1 MVLPIFKIQGVTID
15 VTNGDKM
22 ENSKQAVI
30 LIGHG
35 GLPSDIPKG
44 IVEDFMR
51 IHKQRVRAGTEITSK
66 EIELDATIRNWERT
80 SETDPYKAGLE
91 TLAQHL
97 APRLND
103 YILKTAYN
111 EFCYPS
117 IEQAA
122 DELAKED
129 VTEVVLIT
137 TMITPGGSHSEK
149 EIPEEVDALRLK
161 YPKVSFQYAWPY
173 DLDVFSNLLSDHIK
187 SFTKTSTI

>member
-1 MVLPIFKIQGVTID
+1 
-15 VTNGDKM
+15 M

-35 GLPSDIPKG
+35 GLPSDIPKD

-97 APRLND
+97 APRLDD

-122 DELAKED
+122 DELAKEKIVD
-129 VTEVVLIT
+129 VILIT

-161 YPKVSFQYAWPY
+161 YPTMNFHYAWPY
-173 DLDVFSNLLSDHIK
+173 DLDIFSNLLADHIK
-187 SFTKTSTI
+187 TFTKTPYV